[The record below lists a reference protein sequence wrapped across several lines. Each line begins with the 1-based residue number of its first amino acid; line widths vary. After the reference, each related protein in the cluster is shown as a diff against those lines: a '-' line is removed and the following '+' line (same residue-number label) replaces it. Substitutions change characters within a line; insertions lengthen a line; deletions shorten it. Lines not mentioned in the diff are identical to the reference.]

1 MLYRKIIPLCSKGP
15 GQWLF
20 LNKCWSFAIV
30 STYQVKGL
38 SFVPSVQKRGFVH
51 TITKNRSIGCKHS
64 LVFFPTSLER
74 KLSKVMKLGYSVVG
88 SDCFVDR
95 YFKRCWSK
103 NLFDYFVAVTISGF
117 CVRNNERKRKRIIGN
132 YKIMQGTSTI
142 FENKTSHVRSSKYL
156 AAGVDFKRLTGCVNT
171 DV

>member
-64 LVFFPTSLER
+64 LVFFATSIER
-74 KLSKVMKLGYSVVG
+74 KLFEIRIFCCRFWLLCG
-88 SDCFVDR
+88 SLFQ
-95 YFKRCWSK
+95 KALIKS
-103 NLFDYFVAVTISGF
+103 LFDYFVAVTISGF

-156 AAGVDFKRLTGCVNT
+156 TAGVDFKRLTSCVNT